1 MKMTHPDC
9 GRRLAGKYELLA
21 LAGEGGMAEVFRAQ
35 TCGAAGFTR
44 PVAVKR
50 ILPHLTDNDEFVR
63 MFVEEARVVSELSHP
78 NVVQIHDFDQDEDGA
93 YFLVME
99 WVEGLS
105 LLDWSEA
112 HRGAG
117 VLTPW
122 PLVAAIGIEV
132 LKALGAAHE
141 RRSQDGAHH
150 PIYHRDVTPQNIL
163 LGVGGVVKLADFGLA
178 RAMDRARMT
187 APDVV
192 KGKLSYLSPELTRG
206 GEASAQ
212 TDIFGLGI
220 VLWETLTGR
229 KLFDG
234 SGPLQVLEAVKA
246 AEVPPL
252 DGFRLDLPRTLE
264 DVIKTALAAEP
275 EQRYAST
282 RKMVRALSNLLRMTP
297 EPTSAEVLGKTVKR
311 AQERLA
317 ESRPS
322 EMRESTQ
329 MLELGALEA
338 VKPAT
343 PPPIPSDA
351 TAIPLTQKKS

>member
-1 MKMTHPDC
+1 
-9 GRRLAGKYELLA
+9 
-21 LAGEGGMAEVFRAQ
+21 MAEVFRAQ
-35 TCGAAGFTR
+35 THGAAGFTR

-78 NVVQIHDFDQDEDGA
+78 NVVQIHDFDQDEDDA

-105 LLDWSEA
+105 LLEWSEA
-112 HRGAG
+112 HRI
-117 VLTPW
+117 VEEPTPW
-122 PLVAAIGIEV
+122 PLVAAIGIEA

-141 RRSQDGAHH
+141 RRGEDGAPK

-192 KGKLSYLSPELTRG
+192 KGKLSYLCPELTRG
-206 GEASAQ
+206 GDASAQ
-212 TDIFGLGI
+212 TDIFGMGI
-220 VLWETLTGR
+220 VLWETLAGR

-234 SGPLQVLEAVKA
+234 EGPLQVIEAVKA

-252 DGFRLDLPRTLE
+252 EEFRLDLPRTLE
-264 DVIKTALAAEP
+264 DVIRRALAREP
-275 EQRYAST
+275 EQRYRST

-297 EPTSAEVLGKTVKR
+297 EPTSAEVLGKTVAR
-311 AQERLA
+311 AQARLA
-317 ESRPS
+317 KSGRQETKEPT
-322 EMRESTQ
+322 EV
-329 MLELGALEA
+329 LDLGALEP
-338 VKPAT
+338 VGG
-343 PPPIPSDA
+343 PPPPPPDA
-351 TAIPLTQKKS
+351 SAIPLTRKKR